1 MTFFFFFWFGF
12 CFALFL
18 AMSHDLQDLSSPARD
33 ETSALSNESLE
44 SSPLDSQGSPFTAV
58 YSTWWIVG
66 MCPGSQLHK
75 N

>member
-1 MTFFFFFWFGF
+1 MPFFFWFGF
-12 CFALFL
+12 CCALFL
-18 AMSHDLQDLSSPARD
+18 AMPHDLQDLSSPARD
-33 ETSALSNESLE
+33 ETSALGNENLE
-44 SSPLDSQGSPFTAV
+44 SSPLEGQGIPFAAV